1 MRTARQRRQQ
11 QLQFT
16 KRPAAAP
23 VAQQPAKAASKP
35 AVATGRQAMREK
47 KQEVKKM
54 EEEHVSEEEY
64 TSEDEVEVDPE
75 TERQELREEVA
86 ADSMDELRPN
96 GKLYIAIRERYEE
109 LIKDIWQSQGQ
120 LEEFGFSDEEKDII
134 NKRVKLW
141 LEYFAV
147 TAAFRDENVNLFE
160 YIDTFTST
168 QTFI

>member
-16 KRPAAAP
+16 RKPAAAP
-23 VAQQPAKAASKP
+23 VAQQPVKAAAKP

-54 EEEHVSEEEY
+54 EEEQVSEEEY
-64 TSEDEVEVDPE
+64 TSDDEVPVDPE

-120 LEEFGFSDEEKDII
+120 LEEFGFSEEEKVII

-147 TAAFRDENVNLFE
+147 TAAFRDQNVNLFE

>member
-11 QLQFT
+11 QIQFAR
-16 KRPAAAP
+16 KPAAAP
-23 VAQQPAKAASKP
+23 VAQPAKAAAKP
-35 AVATGRQAMREK
+35 AVATGRQAMRDK

-75 TERQELREEVA
+75 AERKELREEVA

-96 GKLYIAIRERYEE
+96 GKLYIAIKERYEE

-120 LEEFGFSDEEKDII
+120 LEEFGFSDEEKAII

-160 YIDTFTST
+160 YIDTFTAT